1 MRPAGAQEVKH
12 NMPSTTCPACGIDY
26 GPLDDM
32 RFRSGNWV
40 DKKTGEEYDQVCE
53 RCHREGRVTR
63 AK

>member
-1 MRPAGAQEVKH
+1 MK
-12 NMPSTTCPACGIDY
+12 SITCPACGIDY